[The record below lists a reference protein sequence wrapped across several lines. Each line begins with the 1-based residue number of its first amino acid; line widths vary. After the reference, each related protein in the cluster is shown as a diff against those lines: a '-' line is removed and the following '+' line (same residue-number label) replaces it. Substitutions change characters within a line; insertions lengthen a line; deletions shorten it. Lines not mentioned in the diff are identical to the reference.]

1 MKERTGLAIAVC
13 LWMIP
18 MVGSWDLNA
27 QTPSVCAESNLAE
40 VDTRT
45 VSPLPPNSCAESD
58 PTPVDTRTF
67 PPPLSLNNCAES
79 SLTTV
84 DTRSFPPPLPPNSCA
99 ESDPTPVDTRTVSPL
114 PPNSCAESDPT
125 PVDTRTW
132 DTCVELQCPGE
143 VLAYA
148 CGTDCVPV
156 DYAAVVTNHCDLT
169 NLAITYDPP
178 SGSCFYLGTHLVH
191 VTVTDSGGHTN
202 HCEFP
207 VTVLPDP
214 NCDPDN
220 PCVELECPGNVIA
233 YACGTNCVPVDY
245 AAVVTNHC
253 DLTNLAITYD
263 PPSGSCFYLGTHLVH
278 VTATD
283 GGGHTNHCEFLV
295 TVLPDPNCNPVEV
308 QVVFS
313 NDFETDTHGFVADGS
328 LTGLSR
334 VRLPTDSGGP
344 TSTNTSMWLGKLGD
358 GVPKSGATEERVTL
372 NLSGLVPGTDYQV
385 AFDLLIGASWDGAAS
400 CCGPDSWRFEVD
412 GRRLVDTIFSN
423 GQSGVNV
430 GAYSPQ
436 RYSDTNYS
444 SPNGPDVPRFTG
456 ADASWS
462 ANQGG
467 NYANDYAIYYF
478 GHGEGNPVLTFTAT
492 GTTATLRFVRYG
504 NTSDSA
510 DEYWA
515 LDNVVI
521 TGAPPPPQLEI
532 QLVTNQVLLSWTTN
546 APGFRL
552 QASSGLG
559 SAWASIGTSPAVAD
573 DSFVVKDT
581 IANTARFY
589 RLIK

>member
-178 SGSCFYLGTHLVH
+178 SGSCFDLGTHPVQ
-191 VTVTDSGGHTN
+191 VTATDSGGHTN

-207 VTVLPDP
+207 
-214 NCDPDN
+214 
-220 PCVELECPGNVIA
+220 
-233 YACGTNCVPVDY
+233 
-245 AAVVTNHC
+245 
-253 DLTNLAITYD
+253 
-263 PPSGSCFYLGTHLVH
+263 
-278 VTATD
+278 
-283 GGGHTNHCEFLV
+283 V

-344 TSTNTSMWLGKLGD
+344 TSTNTSMWLGKL
-358 GVPKSGATEERVTL
+358 
-372 NLSGLVPGTDYQV
+372 
-385 AFDLLIGASWDGAAS
+385 
-400 CCGPDSWRFEVD
+400 
-412 GRRLVDTIFSN
+412 
-423 GQSGVNV
+423 
-430 GAYSPQ
+430 
-436 RYSDTNYS
+436 
-444 SPNGPDVPRFTG
+444 
-456 ADASWS
+456 
-462 ANQGG
+462 
-467 NYANDYAIYYF
+467 
-478 GHGEGNPVLTFTAT
+478 
-492 GTTATLRFVRYG
+492 
-504 NTSDSA
+504 
-510 DEYWA
+510 
-515 LDNVVI
+515 
-521 TGAPPPPQLEI
+521 
-532 QLVTNQVLLSWTTN
+532 
-546 APGFRL
+546 
-552 QASSGLG
+552 
-559 SAWASIGTSPAVAD
+559 
-573 DSFVVKDT
+573 
-581 IANTARFY
+581 
-589 RLIK
+589 